1 MRYWQSQEIVD
12 SRGSF
17 LKSYTHEISGL
28 EKPMELHEVFVS
40 TSSPGVVRG
49 LHLQIKESENYRVI
63 QLLQGR
69 VFDVLLDL
77 RPDSATFCTYETREL
92 VFGLNETLLIPP
104 GVAHGFQAIE
114 ESTML
119 YLTSSSWNPLLDK
132 GVNPI
137 NTEIEWP
144 LPISSISERDQRL
157 PSLDDFLVSYQ

>member
-1 MRYWQSQEIVD
+1 
-12 SRGSF
+12 
-17 LKSYTHEISGL
+17 
-28 EKPMELHEVFVS
+28 MELHEVFVS
-40 TSSPGVVRG
+40 ISSPGVVRG
-49 LHLQIKESENYRVI
+49 LHLQVKESENYRVI

-77 RPDSATFCTYETREL
+77 RPDSETFCTYQTREL

-119 YLTSSSWNPLLDK
+119 YLTSSSWDPLMDK

-144 LPISSISERDQRL
+144 LPVSSMSERDRQL
-157 PSLDDFLVSYQ
+157 PSLDDFLASYR